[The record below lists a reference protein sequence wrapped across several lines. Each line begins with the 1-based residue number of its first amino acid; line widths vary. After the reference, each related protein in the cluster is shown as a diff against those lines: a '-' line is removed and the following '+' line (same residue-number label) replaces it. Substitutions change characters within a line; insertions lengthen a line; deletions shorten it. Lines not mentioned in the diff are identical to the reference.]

1 MEEQEEV
8 ERFPKNVAGLV
19 DESRVDKQAQER
31 TWDVSLLFLSGNQ
44 WLTFDQ
50 TLRQY
55 EVTRPQRTGRT
66 RAQVNLL
73 LNIYRNVLS
82 RLSTTYPSVV
92 VMPASP
98 THDDIIKAKS
108 AETALQYWWQQ
119 DDIKFKVEK
128 AIEYL
133 LTCGTAAYH
142 TYYDPAKKRVTMDV
156 ISPYDLFFEAKVTD
170 PELSEWVAIRT
181 YHTKDELKE
190 AYPQFS
196 SEIDETPFAGDD
208 PGLRVRTHPADRVA
222 LYEFYWRDGRH
233 AVVLGSTYLFKEE
246 GLPTD
251 LFPVQIIRYT
261 RIPTQLWG
269 LSLLVPLID
278 LQFYFNKYRTQ
289 VMRNVELM
297 ANPKWLIPKSAGV
310 SDSAINDQ
318 PGEKVM
324 YNIAGGKPEMMQAV
338 PIPSYVLDNISRIQ
352 SEMMDV
358 AGIHSVT
365 LGKRAIGITSGKA
378 IDQLAGQDLSQ
389 LEITQQD
396 IERATQKM
404 AKVALGLMSNFY
416 SEDKM
421 VSMLDSLGKV
431 VWKQIKATDLDDNPE
446 VFIQAGSLFRHEAQD
461 RDAKIMQLLEAQ
473 LIDPQTALQ
482 ELSYRTGNS
491 FVIDK
496 VAGLAVGEDLL
507 DGVMGGDNA
516 EIFASDDLI
525 SIQEVIKK
533 RMQTP
538 EFYSLTQERQDYIAD
553 MLVSIDE
560 WQNPDAQ
567 FRQAGIN
574 RKVFPRTP
582 NSNETA
588 GGSVRNIAAMAS
600 PEAAGQSAA
609 EQMAMSQ
616 LTQAVGTASQQ
627 GGMLPQEAIK
637 SAAPGQGGLG

>member
-1 MEEQEEV
+1 MED
-8 ERFPKNVAGLV
+8 ERFPPNISGLI
-19 DESRVDKQAQER
+19 DESRSDKQQYER

-44 WLTFDQ
+44 WLSFDQ

-55 EVTRPQRTGRT
+55 EVTRPRRTGRT

-98 THDDIIKAKS
+98 THDDIVKAKS
-108 AETALQYWWQQ
+108 SETALQYWWQQ
-119 DDIKFKVEK
+119 DGIKDKVEK

-142 TYYDPAKKRVTMDV
+142 TYYDPTKKTVTVDV

-170 PELSEWVAIRT
+170 PELSEWIAIRT
-181 YHTKDELKE
+181 YHTKAELKK
-190 AYPQFS
+190 AYPRFS
-196 SEIDETPFAGDD
+196 SEIEEAPFAGDD
-208 PGLRVRTHPADRVA
+208 PGLKVRTHPADRVSI
-222 LYEFYWRDGRH
+222 YEFYWRDGRH
-233 AVVLGSTYLFKEE
+233 AVVLGNIFLFEE
-246 GLPTD
+246 EDLPTD
-251 LFPVQIIRYT
+251 LFPIEIIRYT

-310 SDSAINDQ
+310 SDNAINDQ

-338 PIPSYVLDNISRIQ
+338 PIPSYVLDNISRLQ
-352 SEMMDV
+352 GEMMDV
-358 AGIHSVT
+358 AGVHSVT

-378 IDQLAGQDLSQ
+378 IDELAAKDLSQ
-389 LEITQQD
+389 LEITQQE
-396 IERATQKM
+396 IERATQRM
-404 AKVALGLMSNFY
+404 AKVALSLMAHFY
-416 SEDKM
+416 TEDKM
-421 VSMLDSLGKV
+421 VSMLDTLGSI
-431 VWKQIKATDLDDNPE
+431 VWKELKATNLVENPE
-446 VFIQAGSLFRHEAQD
+446 IFIQAGSLFRHEAQD
-461 RDAKIMQLLEAQ
+461 RDAKIMQMLEAG
-473 LIDPQTALQ
+473 LIDPKTALR

-496 VAGLAVGEDLL
+496 VSGLSVAKDLL
-507 DGVMGGDNA
+507 DGVMAGDNA
-516 EIFASDDLI
+516 EIYASDDLE
-525 SIQEVIKK
+525 SIREVIKR

-538 EFYSLTQERQDYIAD
+538 AFYELPDERQDYIAD

-560 WQNPDAQ
+560 WENPEAE

-574 RKVFPRTP
+574 RKVFPRSPVP
-582 NSNETA
+582 NEST
-588 GGSVRNIAAMAS
+588 GGALRNIAAMQS
-600 PEAAGQSAA
+600 PESASQAAD
-609 EQMAMSQ
+609 EQISTRGLAS
-616 LTQAVGTASQQ
+616 AVGAADKAS
-627 GGMLPQEAIK
+627 MPQEAIK
-637 SAAPGQGGLG
+637 SAAPWQGGLG

>member
-1 MEEQEEV
+1 MAEQENTDS
-8 ERFPKNVAGLV
+8 FPENALGLV
-19 DESRVDKQAQER
+19 EESRVDKYAQER

-50 TLRQY
+50 SLGQY
-55 EVTRPQRTGRT
+55 DVSRPQRTGRT

-82 RLSTTYPSVV
+82 R
-92 VMPASP
+92 
-98 THDDIIKAKS
+98 
-108 AETALQYWWQQ
+108 
-119 DDIKFKVEK
+119 K

-142 TYYDPAKKRVTMDV
+142 TYYDPTKKRVTLDV
-156 ISPYDLFFEAKVTD
+156 ISPYDLFFEAKITD
-170 PELSEWVAIRT
+170 PELSEWIAIRT
-181 YHTKDELKE
+181 YHTKAELKA

-196 SEIDETPFAGDD
+196 SEIEETPFAGDD
-208 PGLRVRTHPADRVA
+208 PGLKVRTHPADRVA
-222 LYEFYWRDGRH
+222 IYEFYWRDGKH

-251 LFPVQIIRYT
+251 LFPVQVIRYT

-310 SDSAINDQ
+310 SDNAINDQ
-318 PGEKVM
+318 PGEKVL

-358 AGIHSVT
+358 AGIHSVS
-365 LGKRAIGITSGKA
+365 LGKRAIGITSGQA
-378 IDQLAGQDLSQ
+378 IDELASQDLSQ
-389 LEITQQD
+389 LEITQQE
-396 IERATQKM
+396 IERATQNM
-404 AKVALGLMSNFY
+404 AKVALGLMANFY
-416 SEDKM
+416 DEDKM
-421 VSMLDSLGKV
+421 VSMLDTLGKV
-431 VWKQIKATDLDDNPE
+431 VWKQIKSTDISPNPE

-461 RDAKIMQLLEAQ
+461 RDAKVMQMLEAG
-473 LIDPQTALQ
+473 LIDPKTALQ
-482 ELSYRTGNS
+482 ELSYRTGNA

-496 VAGLAVGEDLL
+496 VSGLSVGEDLI
-507 DGVMGGDNA
+507 DGVMAGDNA
-516 EIFASDDLI
+516 EIFASDDLV
-525 SIQEVIKK
+525 SIQEVIKR
-533 RMQTP
+533 RMQSP
-538 EFYSLTQERQDYIAD
+538 EFYEIPRERQDYIAD

-582 NSNETA
+582 NSNETP
-588 GGSVRNIAAMAS
+588 GGSLRNIAAMAS

-616 LTQAVGTASQQ
+616 LTGAVGTAAQE
-627 GGMLPQEAIK
+627 GPPAQEAVK
-637 SAAPGQGGLG
+637 SAAPWQGGLG